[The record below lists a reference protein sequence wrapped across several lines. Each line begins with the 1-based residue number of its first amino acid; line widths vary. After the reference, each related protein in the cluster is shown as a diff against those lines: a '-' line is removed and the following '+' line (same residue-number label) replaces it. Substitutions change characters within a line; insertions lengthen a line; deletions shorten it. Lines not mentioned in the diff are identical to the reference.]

1 MLGYIR
7 WEMKKM
13 TDEKPKRKD
22 FQDSGR
28 QKISRQEIEMLSW
41 MEDFQDRYDS
51 FLLDVIDI
59 VSSGREIHGQ
69 KIA

>member
-59 VSSGREIHGQ
+59 ASSGREIHGQ

>member
-1 MLGYIR
+1 
-7 WEMKKM
+7 M

-59 VSSGREIHGQ
+59 ASSGREIHGQ

>member
-59 VSSGREIHGQ
+59 ASSGRKIHGQ